1 MDVGEE
7 IQVIHRKEILNLL
20 VHPPCPECGAYE
32 GQTMLRQ
39 GAQAA
44 AFLNCANPV
53 CRRTLFWE
61 NSGTE
66 KEMVCRKGNY
76 ISPPTP

>member
-1 MDVGEE
+1 M
-7 IQVIHRKEILNLL
+7 IHRKEILNLL
-20 VHPPCPECGAYE
+20 VRPPCPECGAYE
-32 GQTMLRQ
+32 GQTMLRY
-39 GAQAA
+39 GPEAE

-76 ISPPTP
+76 ISPPIP

>member
-1 MDVGEE
+1 MTSRIE
-7 IQVIHRKEILNLL
+7 LLSLL
-20 VHPPCPECGAYE
+20 VFRCSECGAYE

-61 NSGTE
+61 YSGTE

-76 ISPPTP
+76 ISPPIP